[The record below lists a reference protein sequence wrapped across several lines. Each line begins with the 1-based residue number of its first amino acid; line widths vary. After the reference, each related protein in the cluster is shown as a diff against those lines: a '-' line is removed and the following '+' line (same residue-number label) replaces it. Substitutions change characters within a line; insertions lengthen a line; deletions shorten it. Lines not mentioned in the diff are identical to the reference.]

1 MSRTPLLNIA
11 ELITDPDFCQ
21 DFTIIRRTGVWQNA
35 RFITTDEE
43 IPCYGIIDPKATEEM
58 QFNPDGVLIRG
69 LIKVYTHMNLYT
81 THKSS
86 SEASLDGYISDMV
99 VWQGKNYIVL
109 DEDNYSDYGYRAFTC
124 QLEEASGGSS
134 N

>member
-11 ELITDPDFCQ
+11 ELIIDPDFCQ
-21 DFTIIRRTGVWQNA
+21 DFKVTRRTGSWSNG
-35 RFITTDEE
+35 RFVTEDSELD
-43 IPCYGIIDPKATEEM
+43 CYGIIDPHTTEEM

-81 THKSS
+81 THKSP
-86 SEASLDGYISDMV
+86 SEVDTEGYISDLV

-109 DEDNYSDYGYRAFTC
+109 NEDNYSDYGYHGYTC
-124 QLEEASGGSS
+124 QLEEATGGSS